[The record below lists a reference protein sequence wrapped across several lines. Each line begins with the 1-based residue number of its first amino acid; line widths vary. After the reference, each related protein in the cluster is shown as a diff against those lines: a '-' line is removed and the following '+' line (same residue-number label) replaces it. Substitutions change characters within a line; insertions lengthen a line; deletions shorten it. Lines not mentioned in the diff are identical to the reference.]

1 MIQRVDVEEHLIGY
15 LPYFAAVSPEVMERM
30 YAGAIAKSADK
41 LAGALQVCFEP
52 TTIKQKPEP
61 ALVRGTDFDLEEPAL
76 DYTQGTIAGDSLP
89 RWTMRKRPI
98 ISVERLRFMMAN
110 RAVYTVPVSWI
121 QPDKMLG
128 VVSLMP
134 DGLMASTVASSPSS
148 AAMWAPILDVVN
160 WRWKVIPQF
169 IAIDYT
175 AGWTDFDT
183 NPDTANIREMLAT
196 EAALNVLDHCRRLIP
211 DSVNLDGFS
220 QSFGSVERHIE
231 SMAEDVKKFIRHW
244 RAKYEPP
251 VIAVL

>member
-1 MIQRVDVEEHLIGY
+1 MIQRADVEEHLIGY
-15 LPYFAAVSPEVMERM
+15 LPYFAAVPIETMTRV
-30 YAGAIAKSADK
+30 YTGAIAKAADK
-41 LAGALQVCFEP
+41 LAGALQVSFEP
-52 TTIKQKPEP
+52 KRIKQKPE
-61 ALVRGTDFDLEEPAL
+61 AGLILGTDYDLEEPAL
-76 DYTQGTIAGDSLP
+76 DYAQGTITRDSLP

-98 ISVERLRFMMAN
+98 ISVERLRFMLAN
-110 RAVYTVPVSWI
+110 REVYTVPTSWI

-134 DGLMASTVASSPSS
+134 DGLMTATVASTPSS
-148 AAMWAPILDVVN
+148 GAMWAPILDTVN
-160 WRWKVIPQF
+160 WRFKVIPQF

-231 SMAEDVKKFIRHW
+231 SMTEDVKKFIRHW